1 MDSQLIR
8 ILATTRHD
16 LEARKA
22 SASLPSLERAA
33 AGHQPRG
40 FAHSLRH
47 KALSGPAIIA
57 ELKKASPSKGLIRS
71 DFDPA
76 TLAAGMARGGAA
88 ALSVLTDEP
97 FFQGSLRN
105 LETASESCPLPCLR
119 KDFIVDPFQIL
130 EARAH
135 RADAI
140 LLIAAALPDLELHD
154 LAARAHAMDLDV
166 LCEVHTAEELNRV
179 LDLDCDAIGVNNRD
193 LKTFVTRLDVSLELS
208 SKLPSRAVHVSESG
222 IHTADDL
229 NRLRSAGFHAFLIG
243 ESLMRQP
250 DPGLALENLLSTPV
264 VAGHK

>member
-1 MDSQLIR
+1 
-8 ILATTRHD
+8 
-16 LEARKA
+16 
-22 SASLPSLERAA
+22 
-33 AGHQPRG
+33 
-40 FAHSLRH
+40 
-47 KALSGPAIIA
+47 
-57 ELKKASPSKGLIRS
+57 
-71 DFDPA
+71 
-76 TLAAGMARGGAA
+76 
-88 ALSVLTDEP
+88 
-97 FFQGSLRN
+97 
-105 LETASESCPLPCLR
+105 
-119 KDFIVDPFQIL
+119 
-130 EARAH
+130 
-135 RADAI
+135 
-140 LLIAAALPDLELHD
+140 
-154 LAARAHAMDLDV
+154 MDLDV